1 MAHACCGLGHGR
13 RATGPGAEDGGDRT
27 CLHDLQQVWV
37 SALPSEPYQ
46 SLETKCKSGQSIKSN
61 DYSRWKDHVPAHQNI
76 TSDSTSWPSGIRG
89 QRRDRHFSAGA
100 SLSKALMALEDEL
113 KSIYAKSLEMSS
125 PQSTVL
131 LGLSQTGHKETNTDA
146 TDIQPKEPT
155 GKRGRKRTPILAAS
169 VVHSS
174 KFKRP
179 SVKFRGPNGE
189 TWTGQ
194 GRTPRWLSAL
204 EANGALR
211 SEFFVKS

>member
-1 MAHACCGLGHGR
+1 MSLRTKTSQAIQ
-13 RATGPGAEDGGDRT
+13 RAGQAVFEANAAIAISLLEQRDFVHDMEPDQLISVDAANAFK
-27 CLHDLQQVWV
+27 DLQ
-37 SALPSEPYQ
+37 AL
-46 SLETKCKSGQSIKSN
+46 
-61 DYSRWKDHVPAHQNI
+61 
-76 TSDSTSWPSGIRG
+76 
-89 QRRDRHFSAGA
+89 A